1 MSRSFQS
8 LGPFARYSEQQQ
20 PFGSYAA
27 LAAIFNTGMVTAFVA
42 AKRRGRIPERF
53 GFADI
58 VTMGFATH
66 KIARLITSDSVTSF
80 IRAPFVHL
88 DEKRGTNTVK
98 ESPRGHGLQRS
109 IGELVSCP
117 ECTGQWVAGALM
129 AGMLH
134 APRVT
139 RSITS
144 MYTALALGDLLQF
157 VYSGL
162 KRRA

>member
-1 MSRSFQS
+1 MTRSLQS
-8 LGPFARYSEQQQ
+8 LGPFSGYSEQEQ
-20 PFGSYAA
+20 PFGSYATT
-27 LAAIFNTGMVTAFVA
+27 AAIFNIGMVTAFVT

-53 GFADI
+53 RFVDMVA
-58 VTMGFATH
+58 MGFATH
-66 KIARLITSDSVTSF
+66 KIARLVTSDSVTSF

-88 DEKRGTNTVK
+88 DEKKGTNTIK
-98 ESPRGHGLQRS
+98 ESPRGHGAQRS
-109 IGELVSCP
+109 MGELLSCP
-117 ECTGQWVAGALM
+117 ECTGQWVAGALL

-157 VYSGL
+157 IYSGL